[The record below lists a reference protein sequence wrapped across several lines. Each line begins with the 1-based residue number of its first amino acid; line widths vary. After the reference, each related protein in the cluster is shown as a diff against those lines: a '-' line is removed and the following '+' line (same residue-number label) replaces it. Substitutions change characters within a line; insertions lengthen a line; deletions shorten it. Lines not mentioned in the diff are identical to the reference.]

1 MKPRS
6 RRRWLFLLLL
16 TCFAATNVVAF
27 FHAWRFTHFANEPG
41 PHSPNPEQLGP
52 DQKLGLLLTGIRNP
66 KPQNGPK
73 PSFPVE
79 TVTIAS
85 PNGALEAWYARPD
98 SGPARG
104 TVALFH
110 GYASSKSH
118 LAHEA
123 GYFRRLGYNV
133 LLVDQAGNGNSAGY
147 RTIVGYREAD
157 DVAAAFRW
165 LSDSTN
171 KSPGFPL
178 LGTLRIKQMRAGG
191 EVNAGGGAI
200 ILYGVNMGAV
210 AILRAEAELGIR
222 PTANILECPYGSMR
236 QTAYNRFAS
245 MHVPGFPM
253 ADLLVFWGGVQS
265 GFWAFGLNAG
275 RYASQVRT
283 PTLLLWGTADPR
295 VTRAETDTIFAHL
308 AGPKARND
316 FPGVGHEPYWPRYP
330 ADWEQQVRE
339 FVGSASKITVHTSR
353 SQVIRP

>member
-52 DQKLGLLLTGIRNP
+52 GQKLGLLLTGIRNP

-73 PSFPVE
+73 PIFPVE

-133 LLVDQAGNGNSAGY
+133 LLVDQAGNGNSAGF
-147 RTIVGYREAD
+147 RTTVGHREAD

-165 LSDSTN
+165 LENYTLPNNQEPPN
-171 KSPGFPL
+171 KNQ
-178 LGTLRIKQMRAGG
+178 K
-191 EVNAGGGAI
+191 I
-200 ILYGVNMGAV
+200 ILYGISMGAV

-253 ADLLVFWGGVQS
+253 ADLLVFWGGVQN
-265 GFWAFGLNAG
+265 GFWAHGLNAE

-295 VTRAETDTIFAHL
+295 VTRAETDIIFAHL
-308 AGPKARND
+308 AGPKARHD
-316 FPGVGHEPYWPRYP
+316 FPGVGHEPYWPRYS
-330 ADWEQQVRE
+330 ADWEQQVRGV
-339 FVGSASKITVHTSR
+339 VGSASKLTVHTSR
-353 SQVIRP
+353 SQVVRP